1 MCLKLLRHI
10 NDNSIRNNLSIRKN
24 NYVTSVPYL
33 CQNLFLSKLTLE
45 KYSIYGGERGIR
57 TLVTVTRKHAFQA
70 GAFNHS
76 ATSPVRD

>member
-45 KYSIYGGERGIR
+45 KYSIYGGEGGFEPSLRLPVN
-57 TLVTVTRKHAFQA
+57 TLSKWVPSTKNV
-70 GAFNHS
+70 
-76 ATSPVRD
+76 

>member
-10 NDNSIRNNLSIRKN
+10 NDNSIRNNSSIRKN

-57 TLVTVTRKHAFQA
+57 TLDSVATIHAFQA
-70 GAFNHS
+70 GAFNLGLEFI
-76 ATSPVRD
+76 REN